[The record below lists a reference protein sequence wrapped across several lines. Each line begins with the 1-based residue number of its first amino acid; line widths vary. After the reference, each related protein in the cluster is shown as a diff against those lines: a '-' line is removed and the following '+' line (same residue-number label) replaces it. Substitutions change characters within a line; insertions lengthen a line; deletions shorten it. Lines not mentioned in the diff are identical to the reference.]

1 MGRNIKKF
9 KRVGIYFAAVI
20 LVLWSV
26 LPVLWMFI
34 SSITPSREI
43 IDASTILPSEFTFER
58 YKLILFGQHMAGADR
73 NAAVQS
79 AVFRQALMNSSIV
92 AVVTTGISIL
102 IGASSSYAFARLKF
116 KGKEAVRF
124 SALFFQLLP
133 PIALLI
139 PYYIVVSKAGMLDKL
154 STIIWVNVNFVLAYV
169 IWVMSNFFK
178 AIPKDLENAARID
191 GCTWLQAYI
200 KVALPNTLPGFVSV
214 GALAFLMC
222 WDEFMF
228 ALVFAQSDK
237 AKMITVAVSEFG
249 TKYGIDYGMTMTA
262 GVVATIIPMLLVLI
276 FQKYIVS
283 GLTSGAVKE

>member
-1 MGRNIKKF
+1 MSKKRKL
-9 KRVGIYFAAVI
+9 KRAGIYLAAVL

-34 SSITPSREI
+34 SSITPSSEI
-43 IDASTILPSEFTFER
+43 IDASTLLPKHITFDR
-58 YKLILFGQHMAGADR
+58 YKMILWGEQIEGVNR
-73 NAAVQS
+73 NAAAQS
-79 AVFRQALMNSSIV
+79 AVFRHAMLNSTIV
-92 AVVTTGISIL
+92 AVTTTFISIL
-102 IGASSSYAFARLKF
+102 IGASASYAFARLKF
-116 KGKEAVRF
+116 KGNGAVRF

-139 PYYIVVSKAGMLDKL
+139 PYYVAVSKAGMLDRL
-154 STIIWVNVNFVLAYV
+154 STLVLVNVTFVLSYV

-178 AIPKDLENAARID
+178 AIPEDLENAARMD
-191 GCTWLQAYI
+191 GCTWFQAYI
-200 KVALPNTLPGFVSV
+200 RVALPNTLPGFVAV

-222 WDEFMF
+222 WDEFMY
-228 ALVFAQSDK
+228 ALVFTQSDS

-249 TKYGIDYGMTMTA
+249 TRYGIDYGMTMTA
-262 GVVATIIPMLLVLI
+262 GVMATIVPMLLVLF

>member
-1 MGRNIKKF
+1 MYKRKKNL
-9 KRVGIYFAAVI
+9 KRVGIYVSAVI
-20 LVLWSV
+20 LVVWSI

-34 SSITPSREI
+34 SSITPSNEI
-43 IDASTILPSEFTFER
+43 IDAAILLPKNFTFDR
-58 YKLILFGQHMAGADR
+58 YKMILWGRQIEGVNR
-73 NAAVQS
+73 NAMAQS
-79 AVFRQALMNSSIV
+79 AVFRHALLNSSIV
-92 AVVTTGISIL
+92 AAVTTGVSIL

-116 KGKEAVRF
+116 RGNGTLRF

-133 PIALLI
+133 PISLLI
-139 PYYIVVSKAGMLDKL
+139 PYYIAVSKTGMLDKL
-154 STIIWVNVNFVLAYV
+154 STLILVNVNFVLAYV

-178 AIPKDLENAARID
+178 AIPKDLENAAMID
-191 GCTWLQAYI
+191 GCTWMQAYI
-200 KVALPNTLPGFVSV
+200 KVALPNTLPGFVAV

-262 GVVATIIPMLLVLI
+262 GMVATIIPMLLVLF

>member
-1 MGRNIKKF
+1 MYKKKKKL
-9 KRVGIYFAAVI
+9 KRAGIYIGAVI
-20 LVLWSV
+20 LVVWSV
-26 LPVLWMFI
+26 LPVLWMFL
-34 SSITPSREI
+34 SSITPSNEI
-43 IDASTILPSEFTFER
+43 IDASILLPKHVTLDR
-58 YKLILFGQHMAGADR
+58 YKMILWGEQIEGVNR
-73 NAAVQS
+73 NAAAQS
-79 AVFRQALMNSSIV
+79 AVFRQAMVNSTIV
-92 AVVTTGISIL
+92 AVVTTGVSIL
-102 IGASSSYAFARLKF
+102 IGASSSYAFARLRF
-116 KGKEAVRF
+116 KGNGTLRF
-124 SALFFQLLP
+124 SALFFQPLR
-133 PIALLI
+133 PISLLI
-139 PYYIVVSKAGMLDKL
+139 PYYIVVSKSGMLDKL
-154 STIIWVNVNFVLAYV
+154 STLILVNVNFVLAYV

-191 GCTWLQAYI
+191 GCTWMQAYI
-200 KVALPNTLPGFVSV
+200 RVALPNTLPGFVAV

-262 GVVATIIPMLLVLI
+262 GVMATVIPMLLVLF